1 MDLSVCQ
8 VVERAV
14 VDVQASGFL
23 ALISLS
29 TSQTWGEGS
38 PATYKRINSHN
49 GDVCINFALSPL
61 PLSLPYAFAAKQL
74 PLGPFR

>member
-38 PATYKRINSHN
+38 PATYKRINSH
-49 GDVCINFALSPL
+49 I
-61 PLSLPYAFAAKQL
+61 
-74 PLGPFR
+74 